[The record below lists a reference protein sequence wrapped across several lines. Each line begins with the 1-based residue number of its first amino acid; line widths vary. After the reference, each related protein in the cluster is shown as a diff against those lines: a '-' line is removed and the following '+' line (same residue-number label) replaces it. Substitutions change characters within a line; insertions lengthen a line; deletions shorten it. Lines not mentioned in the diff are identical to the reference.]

1 MAQPI
6 NRRDF
11 ITTSAGIAAA
21 IGLGA
26 QTARAQAPAPARGA
40 QSLPPPSSS
49 LTFKTRPHKALIAR
63 PTEDELKRMKD
74 AGFEG
79 SKRA

>member
-1 MAQPI
+1 MI
-6 NRRDF
+6 D
-11 ITTSAGIAAA
+11 SAD
-21 IGLGA
+21 
-26 QTARAQAPAPARGA
+26 RGTNYGPTN
-40 QSLPPPSSS
+40 QSSSSS
-49 LTFKTRPHKALIAR
+49 LTFKTLPHKALIAR